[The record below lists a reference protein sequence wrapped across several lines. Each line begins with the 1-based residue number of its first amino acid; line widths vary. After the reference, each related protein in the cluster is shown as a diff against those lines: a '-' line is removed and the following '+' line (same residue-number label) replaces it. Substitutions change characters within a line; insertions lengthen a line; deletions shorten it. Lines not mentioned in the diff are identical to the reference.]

1 MFIFAESLYKMKQ
14 IGRKIGIIATLIL
27 LILAA
32 VLLISRWKIWFYNP
46 PEPPYH
52 GLSEPGRVLLTFGTE
67 DEWSRNISWQCGE
80 EVKDA
85 WVETSAGKRILAQG
99 TVFASRSGKAA
110 YYVAKL
116 RRLKPNTSY
125 RYRVVTDGKAS
136 RWYQLR
142 TQPLKH
148 KETEFMYVGDVQDT
162 IGGQA
167 NRFLL
172 EAWQRHPQTEFL
184 ICGGDLV
191 ERPIDDCW
199 AEAFRSIDSI
209 SQTLPVL
216 CVTGNHDYLKGLVG
230 TLERRFSLVF
240 SYFLDSEVSGNQV
253 YTLRYGDV
261 QFFLLDSNREL
272 PNLAIQRGWLQAQLQ
287 RSQAKW
293 KIVVLHHPLHSI
305 KGYNNLTQCW
315 MFDDLVR
322 EYGVDLVLQG
332 HEHAYAR
339 MTRKQDDGTPTT
351 PVYTVSHCS
360 PKNYRIEFDD
370 KFDKFGISSRYY
382 QQVRIKGD
390 TLSVAAYEV
399 EHHQLYDS
407 LAIVKPSASAPPHI
421 LDYGKQI
428 PEYMEFTPESGSKK
442 DEAFAQRIREY
453 CQRHPERLQKQ

>member
-1 MFIFAESLYKMKQ
+1 MKQ
-14 IGRKIGIIATLIL
+14 IGRKIGLFTLLTL
-27 LILAA
+27 LILA
-32 VLLISRWKIWFYNP
+32 VFLLVGRWKVWFYNP
-46 PEPPYH
+46 PEQPYH
-52 GLSEPGRVLLTFGTE
+52 GLAEPGRVLLTFGTE

-80 EVKDA
+80 EVKEA
-85 WVETSAGKRILAQG
+85 WVELSDGERVDAQG
-99 TVFASRSGKAA
+99 WVFASRGGKAA

-116 RRLKPNTSY
+116 RGLNPDTEY
-125 RYRVVTDGKAS
+125 RYRVVTGGKAS
-136 RWYQLR
+136 RWYHFR
-142 TQPLKH
+142 TQPSLH

-172 EAWQRHPQTEFL
+172 EAWCRHPQTEFL

-199 AEAFRSIDSI
+199 AEAFRNIDSI
-209 SQTLPVL
+209 GQTLPVV

-240 SYFLDSEVSGNQV
+240 SYFLDAAVNGNQV

-261 QFFLLDSNREL
+261 QFFMLDSNREL
-272 PNLAIQRGWLQAQLQ
+272 PNLAIQRGWLEAQLR
-287 RSQAKW
+287 RSRAKW

-305 KGYNNLTQCW
+305 KGCNNLTQRW

-339 MTRKQDDGTPTT
+339 MTCKQDDGTPVT

-382 QQVRIKGD
+382 QQVRVKGD
-390 TLSVAAYEV
+390 TLFVAAYEV
-399 EHHQLYDS
+399 YHHQLYDS
-407 LAIVKPSASAPPHI
+407 LAIVKPSVSAPCRI
-421 LDYGKQI
+421 LDYGRQI
-428 PEYMEFTPESGSKK
+428 PENMEFTPAPGSKK
-442 DEAFAQRIREY
+442 DQKFAQRIREY
-453 CQRHPERLQKQ
+453 CQRHPERVKME